1 MSAQGITLNKFGLGV
16 MPPVT
21 TEEVVMTSPV
31 THTVWSGNVVEEL
44 VAYSPQRRR
53 GEITFLGSQFPE
65 NLYFSCFAFISWAPS
80 SCKCLFCVYL

>member
-21 TEEVVMTSPV
+21 MEDVVITSPV
-31 THTVWSGNVVEEL
+31 TLTVWSGNVVEEF

-65 NLYFSCFAFISWAPS
+65 KLYFSCFAFISWAPS
-80 SCKCLFCVYL
+80 SCKCLFHVSL